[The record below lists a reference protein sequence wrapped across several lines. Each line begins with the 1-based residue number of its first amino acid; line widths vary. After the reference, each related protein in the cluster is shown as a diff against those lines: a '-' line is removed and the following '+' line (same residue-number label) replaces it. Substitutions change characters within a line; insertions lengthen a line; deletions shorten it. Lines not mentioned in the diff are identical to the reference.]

1 MDLSVE
7 VNWITVLIISGI
19 TALATGLGVLPFV
32 FVKHISKR
40 YTAYGNAL
48 AAGLMLAASF
58 RLINEGISYDL
69 WKCFAGFI
77 GGLILIHIINLKLAD
92 NHNLKIGN
100 LSGASA
106 LKALIIVGVMTI
118 HSFAEG
124 IGVGVSFGDGRDFGI
139 FVAIAIAV
147 HNIPEGLAIAI
158 VLIPRGVKVWK
169 SGIWA
174 VVSSLPQPLLAV
186 PAFFFVMNFRQYLPA
201 GLGLAGG
208 AMIYM
213 VNTELIPDAL
223 KDNKR
228 ENIGLVI
235 ALAVIIMMLFQI
247 WMEVDNG

>member
-7 VNWITVLIISGI
+7 VNWVTVLIISVI
-19 TALATGLGVLPFV
+19 TAVATGLGVLPFV
-32 FVKHISKR
+32 FVKNISKK

-58 RLINEGISYDL
+58 RLINEGISHDL
-69 WKCFAGFI
+69 LKCLAGFI
-77 GGLILIHIINLKLAD
+77 TGLILIHIINLKLAD

-100 LSGASA
+100 LSGAGA

-124 IGVGVSFGDGRDFGI
+124 IGVGVSFGGGQDFGI
-139 FVAIAIAV
+139 FVATAIAV

-158 VLIPRGVKVWK
+158 VLIPRGVKIWK

-186 PAFFFVMNFRQYLPA
+186 PAFFFVMSFRQYLPA

-213 VNTELIPDAL
+213 VNSELIPDAL
-223 KDNKR
+223 EDSKR

-235 ALAVIIMMLFQI
+235 ALAVILMMLFQI
-247 WMEVDNG
+247 WVDV